1 LLISYLLISRLLISR
16 KKSKKV
22 LHSAARG
29 PFSFP
34 MNLNTV
40 LPSNATLT
48 LADLTP
54 AEEAELCAYLDA
66 RAKEFFD
73 AEEEWDRTFQY
84 GIDVGLDV
92 GPTV

>member
-1 LLISYLLISRLLISR
+1 M
-16 KKSKKV
+16 

-34 MNLNTV
+34 MNLNAI
-40 LPSNATLT
+40 LPSSTHRFT
-48 LADLTP
+48 YADLTP
-54 AEEAELCAYLDA
+54 AHEIELCEYLDA

-73 AEEEWDRTFQY
+73 AEEEWDRTMQY

>member
-1 LLISYLLISRLLISR
+1 
-16 KKSKKV
+16 
-22 LHSAARG
+22 
-29 PFSFP
+29 

-54 AEEAELCAYLDA
+54 AEEIELCRELDL
-66 RAKEFFD
+66 RTKQFFD
-73 AEEEWDRTFQY
+73 EEDAWDRTMQY

-92 GPTV
+92 GPAV

>member
-1 LLISYLLISRLLISR
+1 
-16 KKSKKV
+16 
-22 LHSAARG
+22 
-29 PFSFP
+29 

-40 LPSNATLT
+40 LPSSTKRPT
-48 LADLTP
+48 LADFTP

-84 GIDVGLDV
+84 GADVGLDL